1 MWATLPP
8 LKRVVA
14 PLCRQIIGVD
24 SVLCLPETQPAPPH
38 VPPFPV
44 IASEEQ
50 GSGSPCFW
58 PRATTPGGR
67 VIGGEPGA
75 TLACALDGQKA
86 SLLPNSETKETTAKS
101 RESKVGE
108 RTPGEHVAARG
119 LFP

>member
-1 MWATLPP
+1 
-8 LKRVVA
+8 
-14 PLCRQIIGVD
+14 
-24 SVLCLPETQPAPPH
+24 
-38 VPPFPV
+38 V
-44 IASEEQ
+44 IE
-50 GSGSPCFW
+50 
-58 PRATTPGGR
+58 
-67 VIGGEPGA
+67 GEPGA